1 MVMEPVRGGRLAS
14 LTPETEARLKA
25 AHSDWSIASWAL
37 RWVRTL
43 PQVQVILSGMSTL
56 SQVEDNLATFS
67 DLSPLS
73 DADKQLLE
81 TVCEEFHT
89 QVRVPCTACRYCC
102 DGCPVKIN
110 IPEFLKVYNRYKV
123 DGPRGIK
130 EAIAAVQSEGT
141 PADCI
146 ACGSCTGHCP
156 QSIDVPTVMAEM
168 AGLM

>member
-1 MVMEPVRGGRLAS
+1 M
-14 LTPETEARLKA
+14 
-25 AHSDWSIASWAL
+25 
-37 RWVRTL
+37 
-43 PQVQVILSGMSTL
+43 
-56 SQVEDNLATFS
+56 EDNLATFS
-67 DLSPLS
+67 DLTPLS

-81 TVCEEFHT
+81 EVCEQFHT
-89 QVRVPCTACRYCC
+89 QVQVPCTACRYCC

-110 IPEFLKVYNRYKV
+110 IPEFLKVYNQYKV